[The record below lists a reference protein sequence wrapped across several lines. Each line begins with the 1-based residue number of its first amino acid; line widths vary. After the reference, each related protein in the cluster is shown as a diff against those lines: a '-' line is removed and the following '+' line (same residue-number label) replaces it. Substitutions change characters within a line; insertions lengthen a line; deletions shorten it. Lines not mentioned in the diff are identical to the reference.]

1 MHQTKRVFKL
11 NWNQFNKRCGSI
23 SGSEQIFGSEGFLQG
38 LELVD
43 PLLGVALADLPQRL
57 VLVSTGLDVFSME
70 QVVLGLP
77 VLVLGLFQLGTQGLW
92 RGRDSSYGK

>member
-1 MHQTKRVFKL
+1 ME
-11 NWNQFNKRCGSI
+11 
-23 SGSEQIFGSEGFLQG
+23 SEQIFEGFLQG

-43 PLLGVALADLPQRL
+43 PLLGVAHADLPQRL
-57 VLVSTGLDVFSME
+57 VLVSTGLDVFSVE

-92 RGRDSSYGK
+92 RGRDSS